1 MLEDIETKK
10 INLIITKDLSRLG
23 RNYIEVGYYLEIYFP
38 HRKVRYI
45 AINDGIDTFLDNS
58 SNDMTPFKAVMNDMY
73 SKDISK
79 KVRSAMIAIAKKGK
93 SIKAFPPYGYQKHP
107 TEKGQLIV
115 DENTAPVVKKI
126 FEMYYSGI
134 CKTDIAR
141 ELQLQDIPTPL
152 KYKET
157 TCSYKNPNQRK
168 EYIWNTTSISKILR
182 DQIYIGDLVQHKY
195 AKLNYKNKK
204 TINLN
209 KEAYIIAENC
219 HEPIVSKEL
228 FYSVQ
233 EMLDMKSNEYNYIK
247 GSIPHLLRGLVFCG
261 KCHTPVTY
269 TKNHGKNF
277 FAICSTYK
285 KFGKSYCNNVYLRED
300 YLIDTVLSCLKE
312 TIKKYVNQND
322 LNIPHFPQK
331 DNSKQII
338 FIYRKLKESEKYLIS
353 IYKDK
358 VDEKISDDLFQTIS
372 SNIAKEKKQLEN
384 KLATLNAPSNSKP
397 NDEKEIRK
405 FIHQALTLENK
416 KNYRN
421 LLLKLI
427 NKIEID
433 NKNELKIYYNFK
445 NPCEL

>member
-1 MLEDIETKK
+1 M
-10 INLIITKDLSRLG
+10 
-23 RNYIEVGYYLEIYFP
+23 
-38 HRKVRYI
+38 
-45 AINDGIDTFLDNS
+45 
-58 SNDMTPFKAVMNDMY
+58 
-73 SKDISK
+73 
-79 KVRSAMIAIAKKGK
+79 
-93 SIKAFPPYGYQKHP
+93 
-107 TEKGQLIV
+107 
-115 DENTAPVVKKI
+115 
-126 FEMYYSGI
+126 
-134 CKTDIAR
+134 
-141 ELQLQDIPTPL
+141 
-152 KYKET
+152 
-157 TCSYKNPNQRK
+157 
-168 EYIWNTTSISKILR
+168 
-182 DQIYIGDLVQHKY
+182 
-195 AKLNYKNKK
+195 
-204 TINLN
+204 
-209 KEAYIIAENC
+209 
-219 HEPIVSKEL
+219 
-228 FYSVQ
+228 
-233 EMLDMKSNEYNYIK
+233 
-247 GSIPHLLRGLVFCG
+247 
-261 KCHTPVTY
+261 
-269 TKNHGKNF
+269 
-277 FAICSTYK
+277 
-285 KFGKSYCNNVYLRED
+285 
-300 YLIDTVLSCLKE
+300 SCLKE